1 VDDLAR
7 SEDRLR
13 MAQAVAG
20 IGTWETDFETG
31 RNTWSEGLRE
41 LMGLP
46 ADEEPPD
53 SFVSLVHPDDRGL
66 VRREVDRDIARGGDF
81 EYEFRIALP
90 DGSHRWIL
98 TRGRMI
104 KDADGKPLRKLGV
117 AMDIS
122 ARHEADEHRER
133 LEQALRQAQKLEA
146 VGRLAGGVAHDF
158 NNLLLGIRGYGEL
171 ALRALSRGE
180 AASEEVEEMI
190 AGTDRAS
197 ALTRQLLAFSRQQVL
212 RSEILDLNE
221 IASEMD
227 KLLRGLI
234 GDDVLLETIVADEPV
249 YVNGDRS
256 QLEQVVANLA
266 VNARDAMPDGGQL
279 TIQVC
284 TIDLGADHGI
294 GVPPGRYAMLA
305 VCDTGTGFDDETAA
319 RIFEPF
325 FTTKIDGTGLG
336 LATVHGIVT
345 QSDGSIWTYSELGE
359 GATFKVYLPLVQD
372 AHPKTITPPET
383 LVAWVTG
390 QTILLVEDDQH
401 VRAVVER
408 MLDAAGYLVLAAGD
422 GEAAL
427 ELARDYDGRI
437 DLLLSDLIMP
447 GLGGRETAERLA
459 KLRPETAV
467 LFMSGYTDDA
477 VLRRGVLTGGA
488 AFLEKPFGSDA
499 LNRRVRD
506 VLEQVA

>member
-1 VDDLAR
+1 
-7 SEDRLR
+7 
-13 MAQAVAG
+13 
-20 IGTWETDFETG
+20 
-31 RNTWSEGLRE
+31 
-41 LMGLP
+41 
-46 ADEEPPD
+46 
-53 SFVSLVHPDDRGL
+53 
-66 VRREVDRDIARGGDF
+66 
-81 EYEFRIALP
+81 
-90 DGSHRWIL
+90 
-98 TRGRMI
+98 
-104 KDADGKPLRKLGV
+104 
-117 AMDIS
+117 
-122 ARHEADEHRER
+122 
-133 LEQALRQAQKLEA
+133 
-146 VGRLAGGVAHDF
+146 
-158 NNLLLGIRGYGEL
+158 
-171 ALRALSRGE
+171 
-180 AASEEVEEMI
+180 
-190 AGTDRAS
+190 
-197 ALTRQLLAFSRQQVL
+197 VL
-212 RSEILDLNE
+212 RSEILELNE
-221 IASEMD
+221 IATEMD

-294 GVPPGRYAMLA
+294 GVPPGSYAMLA

-345 QSDGSIWTYSELGE
+345 QSGGSIWTYSELGE